1 MRYLRLTPILAL
13 VSILLA
19 LVGCPGFGDGGN
31 TGRNSVTDAAGVT
44 TAGFDYAKNSPGL
57 PTRTLDY
64 ITLEPVA
71 LAGARQAGIVFFGVE
86 NADEG
91 ITRIYSRD
99 LETYERRLIAKA
111 KNYVNGSL
119 TASQDGRY
127 LAYARWRET
136 EKYIDDPFCQFPKR
150 VAIPYRL
157 EVATGKVEELFD
169 FRKEAWLPYRNDRH
183 TLFISTDGA
192 RVISLAYN
200 LDRLALAR
208 QLADWLAIDA
218 DYQDRYEEMG
228 SADRSVAEEKLPQLL
243 TARHVE
249 PLLQKLGVSPTPG
262 AMPGEEEREAMKAL
276 FQDVSSPQAALLIW
290 EDGQSKI
297 LPLGI
302 SEDREHLIHYVLA
315 SNKHTVLLVAPDAA
329 RDNTMAEPVYTVD
342 QTTGEVSECFSYLG
356 VPSFTELSSDEQSL
370 VMVVNAVD
378 AEAREIVPESKL
390 HRIPLD
396 GSESTQVPL
405 GGDYLG
411 FVNCTTD
418 ATHVV
423 GQDRDDLNL
432 YLTDVASGERMI
444 LKEMMAEISSVF
456 VADAGG
462 HVVFSDSG
470 VLFQIDTPLAG
481 GAEITPLDDTYV
493 SAYVAYVVG
502 FLEQLGYEVPS
513 DLEYE
518 WEERQGLGQHEVA
531 FALHNPAEP
540 KGTAL
545 VRYKVEPAGVASL
558 WFPAAQPFPIVDQ
571 ELQGQDLDYY
581 EVEELAVRNLD
592 RVGWLNPETRT
603 LFQPGGNPLYD
614 GRTNSYVVTYRDGYW
629 LGEGDDAQWVYNGE
643 ASIRI
648 HANDGSIAEM
658 TLVAHDPVHGQS
670 LSVPLDTAV
679 FKIRNEGTNPI
690 PEEAPVRF
698 DSDNYRL
705 IVYEARLEQVTDAGY
720 EMALVNRLC
729 YEIDG
734 LILPEDALIITG
746 LVDTE
751 TGKMYGQ
758 IDYQP
763 EGVTNF

>member
-1 MRYLRLTPILAL
+1 MRYLAHLLILAL
-13 VSILLA
+13 VSSLLT
-19 LVGCPGFGDGGN
+19 LVGCPAPGDGGN
-31 TGRNSVTDAAGVT
+31 TSRNNIPESAGVT

-71 LAGARQAGIVFFGVE
+71 LAGARQAGVVFFGIE
-86 NADEG
+86 DEDEG
-91 ITRIYSRD
+91 TTRIYSRD

-111 KNYVNGSL
+111 NNFVAGSL

-127 LAYARWRET
+127 LAYARWREI
-136 EKYIDDPFCQFPKR
+136 EKYIDDPFYQFPQR

-169 FRKEAWLPYRNDRH
+169 FRDEDWLPYRNDRH
-183 TLFISTDGA
+183 TLFISSDGS
-192 RVISLAYN
+192 RVIFLAYN
-200 LDRLALAR
+200 LDRFTLAR

-218 DYQDRYEEMG
+218 DYQDRYEEMS
-228 SADRSVAEEKLPQLL
+228 SADRALAEEKLPQLL
-243 TARHVE
+243 TARHVG
-249 PLLQKLGVSPTPG
+249 PLLQELGVNPTPG
-262 AMPGEEEREAMKAL
+262 AMPGEQEREAMKAL
-276 FQDVSSPQAALLIW
+276 FQDVSSPQAALLAW
-290 EDGQSKI
+290 EDSQSKI
-297 LPLGI
+297 LSLGI
-302 SEDREHLIHYVLA
+302 SEDREYLYHYILA
-315 SNKHTVLLVAPDAA
+315 ADKHTVLLVAPDST
-329 RDNTMAEPVYTVD
+329 RDNTMAEPVYIVD

-396 GSESTQVPL
+396 GSESPEIPL
-405 GGDYLG
+405 SGDYLG

-423 GQDRDDLNL
+423 GQDRDDFNL
-432 YLTDVASGERMI
+432 YLIDVANGERTM

-481 GAEITPLDDTYV
+481 GAEITPFDDAYV
-493 SAYVAYVVG
+493 SAYIANVVG
-502 FLEQLGYEVPS
+502 FLGQLGYEVPP
-513 DLEYE
+513 DIEFE
-518 WEERQGLGQHEVA
+518 WEERQGLGQHEVT
-531 FALHNPAEP
+531 FALRNPAEP

-558 WFPAAQPFPIVDQ
+558 WFPAAQPFPITDQ
-571 ELQGQDLDYY
+571 ELQEQDMDYY
-581 EVEELAVRNLD
+581 EVEELAVRKLD
-592 RVGWLNPETRT
+592 SVGWLNPETRT

-614 GRTNSYVVTYRDGYW
+614 GRTNSYAVTYRDGYW
-629 LGEGDDAQWVYNGE
+629 LGEGDDAQWVYNSE
-643 ASIRI
+643 VSIRI

-658 TLVAHDPVHGQS
+658 TLVEHNPVHGQS
-670 LSVPLDTAV
+670 LSLPLDTAV

-698 DSDNYRL
+698 DADNYRL

-734 LILPEDALIITG
+734 FIQPEDALIITG

-758 IDYQP
+758 IDYHP
-763 EGVTNF
+763 EGVTIF